1 MVVTQ
6 IWQSLYYGFYLY
18 ELAVLK
24 MKICQKS
31 QTCLNITQI
40 FIQGISIHSQA
51 LGFSTPCFLKHSPLI
66 SFWFYVFSFLTVVA
80 PLFASPFY
88 LTSGS
93 LILKLGTID
102 IGVR

>member
-51 LGFSTPCFLKHSPLI
+51 LGIFHSLFPKALSFNLFLVLCLFLSDCGCAFICFSLLSDLWI
-66 SFWFYVFSFLTVVA
+66 SDSQTWHY
-80 PLFASPFY
+80 
-88 LTSGS
+88 
-93 LILKLGTID
+93 
-102 IGVR
+102 